1 MSDALRPAL
10 DMDPATPQP
19 DAQETRARRARRMLV
34 AGFALMFVAAALMW
48 AQFGP
53 TMFVDLATAV
63 LNCF

>member
-10 DMDPATPQP
+10 DTTDPAPQP
-19 DAQETRARRARRMLV
+19 GAEEARARTARRALA

>member
-10 DMDPATPQP
+10 DTNAATPRE
-19 DAQETRARRARRMLV
+19 ATRARRARRALA